1 MGAVR
6 KEGSGSSRRCPL
18 SGQEAMATDWNTP
31 NSSWTRENTTFI
43 VKGLKHWNGLAG
55 EVSVSILIP
64 NYTLGC
70 LIAKPYWKMVQN
82 AQVGALFFCIFL
94 FRLLFALKEAY
105 ALLSCFCRLKRLF
118 PVRFVC
124 LEGMSKKFTETKMSI
139 KYRSSLEGRYAVH
152 ILPHSNE
159 KLPLRYLNQ
168 LINPY
173 YINYDDEKL
182 IIAYWPKNKCKWM
195 REIFK
200 AGWWPQS
207 NILQKSAGG
216 TKQNWV
222 VTAGKN
228 KSINFL
234 GHFQRWWQNCQPSL
248 GN

>member
-1 MGAVR
+1 MLWGVSLQNLTGKWCR
-6 KEGSGSSRRCPL
+6 MHRLVPSFSVYFFSGCFLHWRRL
-18 SGQEAMATDWNTP
+18 M
-31 NSSWTRENTTFI
+31 
-43 VKGLKHWNGLAG
+43 
-55 EVSVSILIP
+55 
-64 NYTLGC
+64 
-70 LIAKPYWKMVQN
+70 
-82 AQVGALFFCIFL
+82 LF
-94 FRLLFALKEAY
+94 
-105 ALLSCFCRLKRLF
+105 LLSCFCRLKRLF

-182 IIAYWPKNKCKWM
+182 IIAYWPKNKCKSL